1 MSQEARSDGAIAPSV
16 RRVVLGN
23 DWLAVHERGEG
34 EPVVLLH
41 SGGFSAR
48 QWRKLGD
55 ALSNTHR
62 VLAPDLLGYGASSP
76 WPVGAPFHLRQD
88 LAALEAMLDSVP
100 APAHLVGH
108 SYGGLLALKLA
119 LSRPRQVRSL
129 ALFEPV
135 AFAVL
140 DEPSDADARASIHLV
155 QHDYRAGAEGADDA
169 WLGAFVDWWNG
180 PGAWTSLAEDA
191 RASFRAVGWKV
202 FQEVLSIGADATPRA
217 TFATIGAP
225 TLLLSGERTPATERR
240 VVEKLAATL
249 PHAELKVF
257 AEMGHMGPI
266 THAAIV
272 NGAIAAHIRAS
283 STPRTLPAP

>member
-1 MSQEARSDGAIAPSV
+1 MSLQPKDGTHSGPSATSVLRIAH
-16 RRVVLGN
+16 G
-23 DWLAVHERGEG
+23 DHFIAVQDRGEG

-55 ALSNTHR
+55 ALAPTHR
-62 VLAPDLLGYGASSP
+62 VLAPDLLGYGASSR
-76 WPVGAPFHLRQD
+76 WPLGTPFHLDQD
-88 LAALEAMLDSVP
+88 LAALEALLDTLA

-119 LSRPRQVRSL
+119 LSRPRGVRSL

-140 DEPSDADARASIHLV
+140 DEPSDAEARASLRLARS
-155 QHDYRAGAEGADDA
+155 DYCANAAGADDV
-169 WLGAFVDWWNG
+169 WLGSFVDWWNG
-180 PGAWTSLAEDA
+180 PGAWERLAEDA

-202 FQEVLSIGADATPRA
+202 FQEVLSIDADRTPRA
-217 TFATIGAP
+217 TFATISAP
-225 TLLLSGERTPATERR
+225 TLVLGGERTHPTERR
-240 VVEKLAATL
+240 VIEKLAAAL
-249 PHAELKVF
+249 SRAELKVLP
-257 AEMGHMGPI
+257 EMGHMGPI

-272 NGAIAAHIRAS
+272 NDAIVAHIRAS
-283 STPRTLPAP
+283 SGP